1 MIPRRQVTA
10 TLINP
15 WLMMLLPS
23 LLFIFSCVAPK
34 NYEYPANTPF
44 VYKTKI
50 KVEAKM
56 PNDEKQLLTAR
67 LEDQLDDSLRIRTI
81 TAIRWKPPFIYKKL
95 STPSVF
101 DTANI
106 GRSITFMNG
115 LLVSMGYYS
124 PVINDTFFIDSIK
137 VTRNVKSADSSTKST
152 VRVDQYRTN
161 ILFTVDPGKRLK
173 FDSIGF
179 DLRTP
184 ALQTLALRS
193 SKATVLKKGDP
204 YSRAA
209 LLTEINRLVDTFRNN
224 GYYKFSKEDLYIQ
237 QDTIIAALFD
247 PTLDPFQQAE
257 LLEQLRKRREEPT
270 INIVVKQRPARDST
284 HLIKFYI
291 GTVTA
296 YPDLGF
302 TDDTALLQRADTSEI
317 RGIKVISR
325 TNKFYLPFVVNN
337 IYLRPG
343 RLYRQ
348 ENYYRTFNRFSQL
361 SAWQYINVDFD
372 ESAIADTLMNITLRM
387 YPALKQNVIIAQEVT
402 RNTNNIATAT
412 DLFGLGVTLSL
423 QNRNAY
429 KQSVRTSTSIRAG
442 IELGKDFIQTVQAS
456 ISHTIIF
463 PRLITPFN
471 INREGRLK
479 NAQTVL
485 NLNASYVDR
494 RDFYTLK
501 SINGSWGYQWTKTNR
516 NNVPRTYVYRPIN
529 VEYNLVQGT
538 DSLNKI
544 ISTNPSLALAF
555 RSGLVIGQQ
564 FAYSSIRVIRNKTN
578 RFRFSLEESGAIF
591 GFIKALDTG
600 DLVRFIRG
608 DIEYVHNIDYGK
620 TQLVLR
626 GYLGLGLAY
635 GRHGG
640 GYEKTLP
647 IYKAYFAG
655 GPNSMRAWPIRQLG
669 LGSSSFYAD
678 TPYNALDRFGDIQI
692 EGNAEYRFPLGSVF
706 GFKIK
711 SALFTDIGNIW
722 NWTPIDNTEAAV
734 GSNFQLSTFYK
745 QLAVGAG
752 TGLRVDFSYF
762 LIRLDWAYKI
772 KDPQRV
778 EDPSKWFY
786 KLSLGSGQFQLGI
799 NYPF

>member
-1 MIPRRQVTA
+1 MISRRQVTA
-10 TLINP
+10 SLFIP
-15 WLMMLLPS
+15 SVMLLLPS
-23 LLFIFSCVAPK
+23 LLFFASCVAPK
-34 NYEYPANTPF
+34 KNEYPAYKPF
-44 VYKTKI
+44 VYRTKV
-50 KVEAKM
+50 KVEAQM
-56 PNDEKQLLTAR
+56 PNDEKQLLASR
-67 LEDQLDDSLRIRTI
+67 LEDQVDDSIRVRTV
-81 TAIRWKPPFIYKKL
+81 TAPRWKPPFIYKKL
-95 STPSVF
+95 VTPSVY
-101 DTANI
+101 DSANI
-106 GRSITFMNG
+106 GRSIIFMNG
-115 LLVSMGYYS
+115 LMVSMGYYS
-124 PVINDTFFIDSIK
+124 PVIKDTVFID
-137 VTRNVKSADSSTKST
+137 T
-152 VRVDQYRTN
+152 VQTDQYRTT
-161 ILFTVDPGKRLK
+161 IEFTVIPGKRLR

-179 DLRTP
+179 EMTTP
-184 ALQTLALRS
+184 ALQSIALKS
-193 SKATVLKKGDP
+193 SNQSILKRGEP

-209 LLTEINRLVDTFRNN
+209 LLTEINRLVDSFRNN
-224 GYYKFSKEDLYIQ
+224 GYYKFSKEDLYVQ
-237 QDTIIAALFD
+237 QDTILAGLLD

-257 LLEQLRKRREEPT
+257 LLEQLKKKREDPT
-270 INIVVKQRPARDST
+270 INVTIRQRPARDST
-284 HLIKFYI
+284 HLIKYFI

-296 YPDLGF
+296 YPDLSFG
-302 TDDTALLQRADTSEI
+302 DDTAFILKADTTMI
-317 RGIKVISR
+317 RGIRVISK

-372 ESAIADTLMNITLRM
+372 ESSASDTLLNITLRM
-387 YPALKQNVIIAQEVT
+387 YPALKQNIIIAQEIT

-412 DLFGLGVTLSL
+412 DLFGLGATISL

-442 IELGKDFIQTVQAS
+442 IELGKDFIQTVQTS
-456 ISHTIIF
+456 VSHTIVF
-463 PRLITPFN
+463 PRLITPFK

-494 RDFYTLK
+494 RDFYSLK
-501 SINGSWGYQWTKTNR
+501 SLNGSWGYQWTKTNK
-516 NNVPRTYVYRPIN
+516 TFVYRPIN
-529 VEYNLVQGT
+529 VEYNVVDQT
-538 DSLNKI
+538 DSLQKI
-544 ISTNPSLALAF
+544 IAGNPSLLLAF
-555 RSGLVIGQQ
+555 KTGLVIGQQ
-564 FAYSSIRVIRNKTN
+564 FAYSSLRVNKNKTN

-608 DIEYVHNIDYGK
+608 DVEYVHNIDYGK

-635 GRHGG
+635 GRHGS

-655 GPNSMRAWPIRQLG
+655 GPNSMRAWQVRQLG
-669 LGSSSFYAD
+669 LGSSSFYND
-678 TPYNALDRFGDIQI
+678 TPYNTLDRFGDIQM
-692 EGNAEYRFPLGSVF
+692 EGNVEYRFPIGSVF

-722 NWTPIDNTEAAV
+722 NWTPISNTPSAV
-734 GSNFQLSTFYK
+734 GSNFTLKTFYN
-745 QLAVGAG
+745 QFAVGAG
-752 TGLRVDFSYF
+752 TGLRVDFNYF

-772 KDPQRV
+772 KDPQRNPDQ
-778 EDPSKWFY
+778 DPGKWFY
-786 KLSLGSGQFQLGI
+786 NLSLSSGQFQLGI

>member
-15 WLMMLLPS
+15 LLMLLPS
-23 LLFIFSCVAPK
+23 LLLIFSCVAPK
-34 NYEYPANTPF
+34 KNEYPPNKAF
-44 VYKTKI
+44 VYKTRI
-50 KVEAKM
+50 KVEGDM
-56 PNDEKQLLTAR
+56 PNDQRQALTAR
-67 LEDQLDDSLRIRTI
+67 LEDQLDDSLRVRTV
-81 TAIRWKPPFIYKKL
+81 TSFRWNPPFIYKKL

-101 DTANI
+101 DTTNI
-106 GRSITFMNG
+106 SRSIIFMNG

-124 PVINDTFFIDSIK
+124 PIIKDSFFIDTLK
-137 VTRNVKSADSSTKST
+137 KTQTVKTKNPKT
-152 VRVDQYRTN
+152 KNKIQVDQDRTT
-161 ILFTVDPGKRLK
+161 IHFTVIPGKRLK

-184 ALQTLALRS
+184 ALQAMALRS
-193 SKATVLKKGDP
+193 SKESVLKRGDP
-204 YSRAA
+204 YSRT
-209 LLTEINRLVDTFRNN
+209 LLVTEINRLVDTFRNN
-224 GYYKFSKEDLYIQ
+224 GYYKFSKEDLYVQ

-270 INIVVKQRPARDST
+270 INIVIKQRPARDST
-284 HLIKFYI
+284 HLIKYYI

-302 TDDTALLQRADTSEI
+302 TDDTALLQRADTTEI

-325 TNKFYLPFVVNN
+325 TSKFYLPFVVNN

-372 ESAIADTLMNITLRM
+372 ESSIADTLLNITLRM
-387 YPALKQNVIIAQEVT
+387 YPALKQNVIIAQEIT

-412 DLFGLGVTLSL
+412 DLFGLGITLSL

-429 KQSVRTSTSIRAG
+429 KQSVRTSTSVRAG
-442 IELGKDFIQTVQAS
+442 IELGANFIQTVQAS

-463 PRLITPFN
+463 PRLITPFK

-485 NLNASYVDR
+485 NLNASYVVR

-501 SINGSWGYQWTKTNR
+501 SINGSWGYQWTKTNKTF
-516 NNVPRTYVYRPIN
+516 VFRPIN

-538 DSLNKI
+538 DSLNRI
-544 ISTNPSLALAF
+544 ISTNPSLELAF

-564 FAYSSIRVIRNKTN
+564 FAYSSLRVVNNKSN
-578 RFRFSLEESGAIF
+578 RFRFSLEESGALF

-620 TQLVLR
+620 TQLVMR

-640 GYEKTLP
+640 GYEKT
-647 IYKAYFAG
+647 
-655 GPNSMRAWPIRQLG
+655 
-669 LGSSSFYAD
+669 
-678 TPYNALDRFGDIQI
+678 
-692 EGNAEYRFPLGSVF
+692 
-706 GFKIK
+706 
-711 SALFTDIGNIW
+711 
-722 NWTPIDNTEAAV
+722 
-734 GSNFQLSTFYK
+734 
-745 QLAVGAG
+745 
-752 TGLRVDFSYF
+752 
-762 LIRLDWAYKI
+762 
-772 KDPQRV
+772 
-778 EDPSKWFY
+778 
-786 KLSLGSGQFQLGI
+786 
-799 NYPF
+799 YPFTKPISLVAPTV